1 MPNAMKKYIFLFIS
15 ILVLAGCSNATKDT
29 FITTAS
35 TADGFVRSTE
45 VVYTDSTISI
55 KGNESDVKRTYTD
68 TLILHKNKVGYY
80 MSTEE
85 GNIKFAKQIQ
95 VQVLSLRGNT
105 FFTYKDEVGRHDIY
119 TIKLDSLTYLSTH
132 NAYGMAT
139 QSRAIYYD
147 ADYKILRIDER
158 FGPHTFVFTSSLY
171 KGHKIPKIPPSAFL
185 DTIEKDSLEYSRNLH
200 IEQ

>member
-15 ILVLAGCSNATKDT
+15 ILVSAGCSNTTEDT

-35 TADGFVRSTE
+35 TADGFARSIE
-45 VVYTDSTISI
+45 VVYADSTIFI
-55 KGNESDVKRTYTD
+55 NGNESDVKRTYTD

-85 GNIKFAKQIQ
+85 GNTKSAKQKQ
-95 VQVLSLRGNT
+95 VQVLSLKGNT
-105 FFTYKDEVGRHDIY
+105 FFTYKDEVGKHDIY
-119 TIKLDSLTYLSTH
+119 TIKLDSSTYVSTH

-139 QSRAIYYD
+139 QSRAIYYNT
-147 ADYKILRIDER
+147 DYKILRIDER
-158 FGPHTFVFTSSLY
+158 FGPYTFVFTSSLY
-171 KGHKIPKIPPSAFL
+171 KGDKISKTPPSAFL
-185 DTIEKDSLEYSRNLH
+185 EKIKKDSLEYSSNLH